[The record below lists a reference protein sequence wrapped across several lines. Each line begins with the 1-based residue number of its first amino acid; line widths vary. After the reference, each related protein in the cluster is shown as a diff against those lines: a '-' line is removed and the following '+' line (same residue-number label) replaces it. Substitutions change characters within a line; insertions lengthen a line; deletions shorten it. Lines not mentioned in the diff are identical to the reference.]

1 MKKKIYEAPTTIV
14 FVTTLQNILAGSTGS
29 TGGGSSSIGG
39 GPNTDSSSV
48 DVPGGDS
55 GGSGGDDSG
64 DTPVVEAKPN
74 THPWSEWDD

>member
-14 FVTTLQNILAGSTGS
+14 FVTTLQNILAGSTGG

-39 GPNTDSSSV
+39 GPNTDSGSV

-55 GGSGGDDSG
+55 GGSVPGGDGEDNL
-64 DTPVVEAKPN
+64 VEAKPN
-74 THPWSEWDD
+74 THPWNEWDD